1 MLKIE
6 DDVVHLWYCKK
17 PAAEY
22 NLKKLN
28 ELSTPV
34 ARIKAVHPEGD
45 KLSEMGSADDAGG
58 LTVELVLCV
67 GSRVMFLHNTWLD
80 ACVSIQ
86 WINGYGD
93 TYCLRTRTGSTSTSY
108 L

>member
-1 MLKIE
+1 MVLQKTCSRVQLE
-6 DDVVHLWYCKK
+6 
-17 PAAEY
+17 
-22 NLKKLN
+22 KLN
-28 ELSTPV
+28 KLSTPV
-34 ARIKAVHPEGD
+34 ARIKAVHLEGD
-45 KLSEMGSADDAGG
+45 KLSEMGSADDAGEM
-58 LTVELVLCV
+58 TVELVLCV

>member
-1 MLKIE
+1 MVLQKTCSRVQLE
-6 DDVVHLWYCKK
+6 
-17 PAAEY
+17 
-22 NLKKLN
+22 KLN

-45 KLSEMGSADDAGG
+45 NLSEMGSADDAGG

-80 ACVSIQ
+80 AYLY
-86 WINGYGD
+86 NGSMGTVTHIVYAPGQVPPALPICK
-93 TYCLRTRTGSTSTSY
+93 YY
-108 L
+108 M